1 MENFSHLSLPLIL
14 LSLSNSPNPNY
25 LWGCYPAV
33 LGVDP
38 EKKVLSFLPA
48 GWWRSALLFSK
59 ALHSLFP
66 CPHAS
71 LHCSA
76 HTLLLR
82 PPLTSFYSSSSFPS
96 FFQAFSCSRHL
107 PCSQFPFWI
116 LLLPPQFTAFIT
128 QCSPEAIHP
137 FSEFYCCCRTPK
149 AGSSLYCR
157 IQLLSRILTVAVHSS
172 ASAPF
177 SAVQYFL
184 SWQRSP
190 MPPPKEGW
198 IS

>member
-1 MENFSHLSLPLIL
+1 MGVLPSSSWRGPRKESPFFPTSRMMEVSL
-14 LSLSNSPNPNY
+14 
-25 LWGCYPAV
+25 A
-33 LGVDP
+33 
-38 EKKVLSFLPA
+38 FLQ
-48 GWWRSALLFSK
+48 S
-59 ALHSLFP
+59 
-66 CPHAS
+66 
-71 LHCSA
+71 
-76 HTLLLR
+76 
-82 PPLTSFYSSSSFPS
+82 PPLTLPMPTCLPALQCPHTPPQTTPHVLLLFLQLPILLPS
-96 FFQAFSCSRHL
+96 LLCSCHL

-190 MPPPKEGW
+190 MPPPKEG
-198 IS
+198 

>member
-1 MENFSHLSLPLIL
+1 M
-14 LSLSNSPNPNY
+14 
-25 LWGCYPAV
+25 
-33 LGVDP
+33 
-38 EKKVLSFLPA
+38 
-48 GWWRSALLFSK
+48 LFSK

-82 PPLTSFYSSSSFPS
+82 PPLTVLLLFL
-96 FFQAFSCSRHL
+96 QL
-107 PCSQFPFWI
+107 PI
-116 LLLPPQFTAFIT
+116 LLPSLLLQLPPAMLPVPFLDPPTTTPVYCIYYAVLPRGHPPILSFTAAVGLPRQAAVCI
-128 QCSPEAIHP
+128 
-137 FSEFYCCCRTPK
+137 
-149 AGSSLYCR
+149 AG
-157 IQLLSRILTVAVHSS
+157 IQLLNRILTVAVHSS

-190 MPPPKEGW
+190 MPPPKEG
-198 IS
+198 